1 MPKNY
6 GKLAI
11 RLAFPGCV
19 NRPFYHVVVIK
30 KHMGRDKPPIEQLGT
45 YDPMP
50 NIHNEKLVALNLDRL
65 QHYIMRRA
73 DITKPV
79 EKLLGKCSKMCRGS
93 FALTDTDSGTDSDSD
108 SKPNGYIVL
117 CRTCSGCIDS
127 DSDRYSLFLYRT
139 GIRVRVHL
147 RQCK

>member
-11 RLAFPGCV
+11 RLALHGCV

-65 QHYIMRRA
+65 QHYIMKKEA

-79 EKLLGKCSKMCRGS
+79 AKLLGK
-93 FALTDTDSGTDSDSD
+93 
-108 SKPNGYIVL
+108 
-117 CRTCSGCIDS
+117 
-127 DSDRYSLFLYRT
+127 YSLSY
-139 GIRVRVHL
+139 GNNW
-147 RQCK
+147 

>member
-11 RLAFPGCV
+11 RLALHGCV

-30 KHMGRDKPPIEQLGT
+30 KHKGRDKPPIEQLGT

-50 NIHNEKLVALNLDRL
+50 NIHNEKLVSINLDRL
-65 QHYIMRRA
+65 QHYIMREA

-79 EKLLGKCSKMCRGS
+79 EKLLGK
-93 FALTDTDSGTDSDSD
+93 
-108 SKPNGYIVL
+108 
-117 CRTCSGCIDS
+117 
-127 DSDRYSLFLYRT
+127 YSLSY
-139 GIRVRVHL
+139 GNNW
-147 RQCK
+147 